1 MRGVIDDLDSPVP
14 LSLQLPAIY
23 QEDEFTQRFVSAFD
37 VVLAPVLA
45 ALDDLAAYVDPSL
58 APDDFVEWLA
68 GWVGL
73 ELSGSWGLGIRRA
86 IVADAVHSYRRGGTA
101 GAIKDAVA
109 LASGGDVEITES
121 GGASWSST
129 PQSALP
135 GDDSATMRVL
145 VRVDD
150 PQQIDAARL
159 SAFVASV
166 KPAHVAHVLE
176 VVAR

>member
-1 MRGVIDDLDSPVP
+1 MRGVIDDLDNAVP

-23 QEDEFTQRFVSAFD
+23 QEDDFTQRFVSAFD
-37 VVLAPVLA
+37 VALAPVVA
-45 ALDDLAAYVDPSL
+45 VLDDLAAYVDPHL

-73 ELSGSWGLGIRRA
+73 ELFGSWDLGTRRA
-86 IVADAVHSYRRGGTA
+86 IVAEAVHSYRRGGTA
-101 GAIKDAVA
+101 DAIKEAVA
-109 LASGGDVEITES
+109 LASGADVEISES

-129 PQSALP
+129 PHSELP
-135 GDDSATMRVL
+135 GDDSSTMRVI

-150 PQQIDAARL
+150 PQTVDAARL
-159 SAFVASV
+159 DAFVVSV
-166 KPAHVAHVLE
+166 KPAHIGHVLE